1 MHDKL
6 DAQPQPSTTATADR
20 DLQRA
25 SLRDL
30 VTLLTE
36 CARAEADIDG
46 RRAEAADE
54 ESKRIAQET
63 ADVPRRYAA
72 RREDLAQKAEARRSE
87 ILQKHAGEIDAVER
101 ANQSAQ
107 VRI

>member
-1 MHDKL
+1 MHDQL
-6 DAQPQPSTTATADR
+6 DAQPQPSTTAIADR

-36 CARAEADIDG
+36 CARSEADIDG
-46 RRAEAADE
+46 RRTEASDE

-72 RREDLAQKAEARRSE
+72 RREDLTQKTEARRAE
-87 ILQKHAGEIDAVER
+87 IFQKHAGEIDTV
-101 ANQSAQ
+101 
-107 VRI
+107 